1 MKRLRKLSVLAFVA
15 MFATGC
21 ATIVSKRDYNVSIQS
36 NPSNAYFVI
45 KNRAGKVIT
54 SGKHLKMLSYQ
65 QEPDISKAKNMKLLL
80 PLKVKMPKAKLFC

>member
-1 MKRLRKLSVLAFVA
+1 

-45 KNRAGKVIT
+45 KIELEKLLHPE
-54 SGKHLKMLSYQ
+54 KHLKMLSYQ
-65 QEPDISKAKNMKLLL
+65 QEPDISKAKNMKLLY
-80 PLKVKMPKAKLFC
+80 P